1 MGLFTDGFKLL
12 KKASEP
18 LYKTPKS
25 IQETIEIMAVA
36 ENGIFEVSRN
46 KYSKCYR
53 FQDINYT
60 TATEDEQIGIF
71 ERYCKFLNSL
81 DCNYKITINNKNK
94 NMEDLRDKVLITEKN
109 DGFNNYR
116 RIYNDIIEE
125 KIIEGRQGIEQER
138 YLTITIER
146 KNFEEAKAQFATLEA
161 TIHKAFIE
169 LGAEIVPLNGNER
182 LKVLYDYY
190 HLGDEGSF
198 DFDIKKA
205 KKVGADF
212 KNDLCNGMVKY
223 FPDHFEDESKYC
235 KALFIKKYP
244 SSLSDRF
251 INEITSLPVHSITS
265 IDVVPVPKDLTTKV
279 LQKKYLGIES
289 DIIKQQRVR
298 NKNNDF
304 STEISYAKRTEKK
317 EIEAI
322 MDDVRENDQCLFFVG
337 VTIILMAESKK
348 ELESVCETVETI
360 GKRNSC
366 TIDTHYLK
374 QREALNTALPIGVR
388 QVETMRTLLT
398 QSLAVLMPFNVQE
411 LNDSTG
417 NYYGINQISKNVNIG
432 NRKKLINGNGFV
444 FGVPGSGK
452 SFFCKMEMGSVFLSG
467 DDEIIVIDPM
477 NEYFDIAQTYG
488 GTVVNMSTYTD
499 NYVNPL
505 EMDVWSLDPNDSKG
519 MIREKGEFMLGLC
532 EQCIGDSLN
541 SRQKSI
547 IDRCVRKMYIDIARG
562 REKYIPVMS
571 DFYDILMEQP
581 EDEAKDI
588 ALSLELFVNGSL
600 NIFNHQTNVDVDNRF
615 TVYGIRDLGTELSP
629 ITMLVMM
636 ESIQNRIVENG
647 QKGKATWLYI
657 DEFHVL
663 LNSEYSAKYLQ
674 QLWKK
679 VRKQGGLCTG
689 ITQNVVDLLQN
700 YTATTMLAN
709 CETVGF
715 GDNKKVRKRNKEDWS
730 VVEGAIPRIVS
741 DEMFYEVNKMLRVE
755 ARGIEKS
762 TKKRKKNLFICPY
775 CGRKLMN
782 SSAVC
787 TPKLLCP
794 KRRMVRTG
802 ECQQIFMLKSEA
814 QDKVLEITKEICR
827 TLIQEEEL
835 KKASKDKR
843 KVTSDEYLI
852 SELKAEYDRISNSTV
867 SCYQSYREG
876 KYTKEEYVQLRKTNQ
891 ELLADLENQISDLQE
906 KVANQEPDAEEK
918 IEQLTQY
925 SMLEQYDGDVLS
937 NIIDKVLIY
946 NDKDIEIVFK
956 GENFIRNAV

>member
-1 MGLFTDGFKLL
+1 MGLLRDGFKEL

-18 LYKTPKS
+18 LYRSPKS

-36 ENGIFEVSRN
+36 ENGIFEVSKN
-46 KYSKCYR
+46 HFSKSYK

-60 TATEDEQIGIF
+60 TATENEQIGIF

-81 DCNYKITINNKNK
+81 DCNFKITVNNKNK
-94 NMEDLRDKVLITEKN
+94 NMIALRENILLPYTGDGYDKFRK
-109 DGFNNYR
+109 
-116 RIYNDIIEE
+116 IYNDIIEE
-125 KIIEGRQGIEQER
+125 KIMEGRQGIEQER
-138 YLTITIER
+138 YLTLTIER

-169 LGAEIVPLNGNER
+169 LGTEIVPLTGNER
-182 LKVLYDYY
+182 LKVLHDFY
-190 HLGDEGSF
+190 HLGDEESF

-212 KNDLCNGMVKY
+212 KNDLCNGMLKFY
-223 FPDHFEDESKYC
+223 PDHFEDESKFC
-235 KALFIKKYP
+235 RALFIKKYP

-251 INEITSLPVHSITS
+251 INEITSMPVHSITS
-265 IDVVPVPKDLTTKV
+265 IDVVPVPKDLTTKT

-298 NKNNDF
+298 IRNIYF

-317 EIEAI
+317 EIEEI
-322 MDDVRENDQCLFFVG
+322 MDDVRENDQCLFYVA
-337 VTIILMAESKK
+337 VTIIIMAESKD
-348 ELESVCETVETI
+348 ELESMTETIETI

-366 TIDTHYLK
+366 IIDTHYLK

-388 QVETMRTLLT
+388 QVETMRTMLT

-411 LNDSTG
+411 LCDDGG
-417 NYYGINQISKNVNIG
+417 NYYGINQISKNINIG

-467 DDEIIVIDPM
+467 QDEIIVVDPQ
-477 NEYFDIAQTYG
+477 NEYFDIAHTYG
-488 GTVVNMSTYTD
+488 GEVINMSTYTD

-505 EMDVWSLDPNDSKG
+505 TMDVWNLDVNDTKG
-519 MIREKGEFMLGLC
+519 WIREKGEFMLGLC

-547 IDRCVRKMYIDIARG
+547 IDRCVRKLYTDIARMPSED
-562 REKYIPVMS
+562 RYVPIIE
-571 DFYDILMEQP
+571 DFYELLLKQP
-581 EDEAKDI
+581 EEDAKDI
-588 ALSLELFVNGSL
+588 ALSLELFVKGSL
-600 NIFNHQTNVDVDNRF
+600 NIFNHQTNIDVDNRF

-636 ESIQNRIVENG
+636 ESIQQRIIENG
-647 QKGKATWLYI
+647 QRGVATWLFV

-709 CETVGF
+709 SEFVVLLKQANTDSMKMAEVVG
-715 GDNKKVRKRNKEDWS
+715 
-730 VVEGAIPRIVS
+730 
-741 DEMFYEVNKMLRVE
+741 
-755 ARGIEKS
+755 
-762 TKKRKKNLFICPY
+762 
-775 CGRKLMN
+775 
-782 SSAVC
+782 
-787 TPKLLCP
+787 
-794 KRRMVRTG
+794 
-802 ECQQIFMLKSEA
+802 
-814 QDKVLEITKEICR
+814 
-827 TLIQEEEL
+827 
-835 KKASKDKR
+835 
-843 KVTSDEYLI
+843 I
-852 SELKAEYDRISNSTV
+852 SPA
-867 SCYQSYREG
+867 
-876 KYTKEEYVQLRKTNQ
+876 QLRYVTNTPSGMG
-891 ELLADLENQISDLQE
+891 LIKCGTVVIPFDNQISKDTDLY
-906 KVANQEPDAEEK
+906 KLYNTNIHEK
-918 IEQLTQY
+918 IAEMKEKEAAEKPRARTFF
-925 SMLEQYDGDVLS
+925 G
-937 NIIDKVLIY
+937 
-946 NDKDIEIVFK
+946 
-956 GENFIRNAV
+956 

>member
-1 MGLFTDGFKLL
+1 MFPAGFHY

-36 ENGIFEVSRN
+36 ENGIFEVSKN

-94 NMEDLRDKVLITEKN
+94 NMDELRDKVLIAEKN

-212 KNDLCNGMVKY
+212 RNDLCNGMVKY
-223 FPDHFEDESKYC
+223 FPDHFEDESKFC

-317 EIEAI
+317 EIEEI

-360 GKRNSC
+360 GK
-366 TIDTHYLK
+366 
-374 QREALNTALPIGVR
+374 
-388 QVETMRTLLT
+388 
-398 QSLAVLMPFNVQE
+398 
-411 LNDSTG
+411 
-417 NYYGINQISKNVNIG
+417 
-432 NRKKLINGNGFV
+432 
-444 FGVPGSGK
+444 
-452 SFFCKMEMGSVFLSG
+452 
-467 DDEIIVIDPM
+467 
-477 NEYFDIAQTYG
+477 
-488 GTVVNMSTYTD
+488 
-499 NYVNPL
+499 
-505 EMDVWSLDPNDSKG
+505 
-519 MIREKGEFMLGLC
+519 
-532 EQCIGDSLN
+532 
-541 SRQKSI
+541 SI
-547 IDRCVRKMYIDIARG
+547 IDRCVRKLYIDIARSK
-562 REKYIPVMS
+562 EKYIPVMS
-571 DFYDILMEQP
+571 DFYDILMAQP

-647 QKGKATWLYI
+647 KRGKATWLYI

-709 CETVGF
+709 SEFVALLKQANT
-715 GDNKKVRKRNKEDWS
+715 DSSKM
-730 VVEGAIPRIVS
+730 P
-741 DEMFYEVNKMLRVE
+741 EVIGV
-755 ARGIEKS
+755 
-762 TKKRKKNLFICPY
+762 
-775 CGRKLMN
+775 
-782 SSAVC
+782 
-787 TPKLLCP
+787 
-794 KRRMVRTG
+794 
-802 ECQQIFMLKSEA
+802 SEA
-814 QDKVLEITKEICR
+814 QLRFVTN
-827 TLIQEEEL
+827 TASGMGLI
-835 KKASKDKR
+835 KCGSVVIPFD
-843 KVTSDEYLI
+843 
-852 SELKAEYDRISNSTV
+852 
-867 SCYQSYREG
+867 
-876 KYTKEEYVQLRKTNQ
+876 
-891 ELLADLENQISDLQE
+891 NQISKDTDLYRLY
-906 KVANQEPDAEEK
+906 NTNIHEK
-918 IEQLTQY
+918 IAEQKKKEA
-925 SMLEQYDGDVLS
+925 MLQ
-937 NIIDKVLIY
+937 
-946 NDKDIEIVFK
+946 
-956 GENFIRNAV
+956 